1 VLKRSRRLLVLACL
15 SAIAVAAC
23 GAGSSPNHATTA
35 KNSLVS
41 PLDLQVRNSGL
52 PGGYL
57 WLAMAD
63 QPTTGRWHRFGM
75 AEFLCVTCPEAF
87 VGFGASYEIAVLDE
101 SCHIRA
107 SLRTTGGK
115 LLVDIDLG
123 PTIRLVQAPPLQDWL
138 PADSA
143 PVDPAT
149 VPCARR

>member
-1 VLKRSRRLLVLACL
+1 VLKRSWRLLALACL
-15 SAIAVAAC
+15 IAIAMAAC
-23 GAGSSPNHATTA
+23 GGGPSPNDATSA
-35 KNSLVS
+35 EDSLVS

-57 WLAMAD
+57 WLAMAG

-75 AEFLCVTCPEAF
+75 AEFICVTCPTAF
-87 VGFGASYEIAVLDE
+87 VGFGTSYEIAVLDE
-101 SCHIRA
+101 SCHVRA
-107 SLRTTGGK
+107 SLRTTGGQ

-123 PTIRLVQAPPLQDWL
+123 PAIRLVQAPPLQDWL

-143 PVDPAT
+143 PVDPAA

>member
-1 VLKRSRRLLVLACL
+1 MLKRSWPRLALACL
-15 SAIAVAAC
+15 IATAVAAC
-23 GAGSSPNHATTA
+23 GAGPSPNGATTA
-35 KNSLVS
+35 GGSLVS
-41 PLDLQVRNSGL
+41 PIVLQVRNSGL

-75 AEFLCVTCPEAF
+75 AEFICVTCPEAF
-87 VGFGASYEIAVLDE
+87 VGSGTSYEIAVLDE
-101 SCHIRA
+101 SCHVRA

-123 PTIRLVQAPPLQDWL
+123 PTIRLIEAPPLQDWL

-143 PVDPAT
+143 PVDPAA